1 MSYSAIHLCTGSSI
15 FNLPSITD
23 ICLFN
28 LCNNNT
34 MLYNNTIKGVP
45 INMTCAWHLKIIF
58 FLYHDLSFS
67 FSIWQPIK
75 KIFFISLFSWGF
87 FQIFYYRFLSFLIVR
102 TVEGQSRPKYI
113 FNKMWKLRCLK
124 ISNPTIW
131 VPMND
136 ERPFPKR
143 QFPKVMFPSGNL
155 LRLCSQVATSQTVH
169 LSKSDPAATLC
180 PHCSLKRPF
189 RTFFQAHSL

>member
-1 MSYSAIHLCTGSSI
+1 MH
-15 FNLPSITD
+15 D
-23 ICLFN
+23 IW
-28 LCNNNT
+28 
-34 MLYNNTIKGVP
+34 K
-45 INMTCAWHLKIIF
+45 
-58 FLYHDLSFS
+58 LSF
-67 FSIWQPIK
+67 FYIMIWVSLFPSDSPLK
-75 KIFFISLFSWGF
+75 KIFFNSLFSWGF
-87 FQIFYYRFLSFLIVR
+87 FHIFYYRFLSFLIVR

-131 VPMND
+131 VQMND